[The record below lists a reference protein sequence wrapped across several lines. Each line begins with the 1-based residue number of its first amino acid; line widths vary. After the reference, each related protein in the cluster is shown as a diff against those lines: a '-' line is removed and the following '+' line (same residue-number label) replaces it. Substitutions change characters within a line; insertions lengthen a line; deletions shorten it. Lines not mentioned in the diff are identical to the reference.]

1 MSAPTIQS
9 TQEEYDSTLRAIGRL
24 EVTAAELD
32 AVLRVLQNR
41 RDILREQIEEAR
53 CDQSA

>member
-1 MSAPTIQS
+1 VSAPTIQS
-9 TQEEYDSTLRAIGRL
+9 TQEEYDSTQCAIGRL

-41 RDILREQIEEAR
+41 RDILREQIEEANDGR
-53 CDQSA
+53 S